1 MATSSNTPLP
11 QDDGLWMFLLRRG
24 IPEKNIQKM
33 QQDHI
38 DSSVVGEIDDA
49 TVTAYI
55 PAYGDR
61 IATRRFCMEK
71 QRKGGDDLKRQSLFE
86 KLKKNMG
93 TLTSN
98 KDTDQDFEEDHSM
111 QPTKIHLR
119 NNKRAVKMTR
129 KIEIGWI
136 HDKKQVR
143 KRNGGGTRVLD
154 ISKKATKTEILSQ
167 AKKLFFP
174 NEKSRKGK
182 WEEFSHN
189 IVDFQEAYLDEGV
202 SVGEHYETHKLGI
215 LRFYLFT
222 EHLTNEDEVFT
233 EMTEGT
239 DEQTDAARLNER
251 QKNATEDNE
260 QLTQT
265 VEDVVSTA
273 VEIADLTYLCDT
285 SEVIFGPLQGG
296 PFLEDLDDT
305 ILHEPIEEAQ
315 ININAYSSTPVHSD
329 TVPAGPLS
337 PTYEPLHVTVKL
349 HRVNL
354 LEELI
359 TQFKDEVIMSYSVKY
374 SFIHEMGADADGVS
388 RDVYAAFWTEFLD
401 CAAEGADVRVPSLS
415 PKWQEEEWKSVGR
428 IMVKGLKEHGYFPS
442 RLAQAFTAAITFGEH
457 TVSPD
462 LLFDSLML
470 YLSQSECDLLSTA
483 LQDALNGDDKDKLL
497 DLMDRMGVRTVPEL
511 ESCASPSGPQANNPA
526 TKICTG

>member
-1 MATSSNTPLP
+1 MLPFSDICSGPAMATSSNTPLP
-11 QDDGLWMFLLRRG
+11 QDDGLWMFLQSRG

-49 TVTAYI
+49 TMTAYI

-61 IATRRFCMEK
+61 IATRLFCMEK

-86 KLKKNMG
+86 KLKRKMG

-98 KDTDQDFEEDHSM
+98 KDTDKDFEEEHSM

-119 NNKRAVKMTR
+119 NNKRAVKMAR
-129 KIEIGWI
+129 KIELGWI

-143 KRNGGGTRVLD
+143 KCNGGGTRVLD
-154 ISKKATKTEILSQ
+154 ISKKATKTKILSQ

-202 SVGEHYETHKLGI
+202 SVGELYETHKLGI

-260 QLTQT
+260 QLTKNT
-265 VEDVVSTA
+265 
-273 VEIADLTYLCDT
+273 
-285 SEVIFGPLQGG
+285 
-296 PFLEDLDDT
+296 
-305 ILHEPIEEAQ
+305 
-315 ININAYSSTPVHSD
+315 
-329 TVPAGPLS
+329 
-337 PTYEPLHVTVKL
+337 
-349 HRVNL
+349 
-354 LEELI
+354 
-359 TQFKDEVIMSYSVKY
+359 
-374 SFIHEMGADADGVS
+374 
-388 RDVYAAFWTEFLD
+388 
-401 CAAEGADVRVPSLS
+401 
-415 PKWQEEEWKSVGR
+415 
-428 IMVKGLKEHGYFPS
+428 
-442 RLAQAFTAAITFGEH
+442 
-457 TVSPD
+457 
-462 LLFDSLML
+462 
-470 YLSQSECDLLSTA
+470 
-483 LQDALNGDDKDKLL
+483 
-497 DLMDRMGVRTVPEL
+497 
-511 ESCASPSGPQANNPA
+511 
-526 TKICTG
+526 

>member
-1 MATSSNTPLP
+1 
-11 QDDGLWMFLLRRG
+11 MFLQSRG
-24 IPEKNIQKM
+24 IPEENIQKM

-38 DSSVVGEIDDA
+38 DSSVIGEIDDA
-49 TVTAYI
+49 TMTAYI

-71 QRKGGDDLKRQSLFE
+71 QRKGGDDLKRLSLFE
-86 KLKKNMG
+86 KLRRKMG

-98 KDTDQDFEEDHSM
+98 KDTDQDFEEEHSM

-129 KIEIGWI
+129 KIELGWI

-189 IVDFQEAYLDEGV
+189 IVDFQEAYLDEDV
-202 SVGEHYETHKLGI
+202 SVGELYETHKLGI
-215 LRFYLFT
+215 LRFYVVQSN
-222 EHLTNEDEVFT
+222 LTNGDEVFP

-260 QLTQT
+260 Q
-265 VEDVVSTA
+265 
-273 VEIADLTYLCDT
+273 
-285 SEVIFGPLQGG
+285 VIFGPLQGG
-296 PFLEDLDDT
+296 PFSEDLDDT

-315 ININAYSSTPVHSD
+315 ITFNAYSSTPVHSD

-337 PTYEPLHVTVKL
+337 PTYELFHVTVKL
-349 HRVNL
+349 HRVSL

-359 TQFKDEVIMSYSVKY
+359 PNFKDEAMMSYSVKY

-388 RDVYAAFWTEFLD
+388 RDVYAAFCTEFLD
-401 CAAEGADVRVPSLS
+401 CAAEGADISMRKCKVYMKHVTRCDVVLLWDSKIDKAKDES
-415 PKWQEEEWKSVGR
+415 ESV
-428 IMVKGLKEHGYFPS
+428 
-442 RLAQAFTAAITFGEH
+442 
-457 TVSPD
+457 
-462 LLFDSLML
+462 
-470 YLSQSECDLLSTA
+470 
-483 LQDALNGDDKDKLL
+483 
-497 DLMDRMGVRTVPEL
+497 
-511 ESCASPSGPQANNPA
+511 
-526 TKICTG
+526 

>member
-1 MATSSNTPLP
+1 MLPFSDICSGPAMATSSNTPLP
-11 QDDGLWMFLLRRG
+11 QDDGLWMFLQSRG

-33 QQDHI
+33 QQDLI

-49 TVTAYI
+49 TMTAYI

-86 KLKKNMG
+86 KLRRKLG

-98 KDTDQDFEEDHSM
+98 KDTDQDFEEELSM

-129 KIEIGWI
+129 KIELGWI

-174 NEKSRKGK
+174 NDKSRKGK

-202 SVGEHYETHKLGI
+202 SVGELYETHQLGI

-222 EHLTNEDEVFT
+222 EHQTNEDEVFT
-233 EMTEGT
+233 EMTKGT
-239 DEQTDAARLNER
+239 DEQTDAARQNER

-260 QLTQT
+260 QLTQKTHDSEQQTHT

-273 VEIADLTYLCDT
+273 VEIVDLTSLCDT
-285 SEVIFGPLQGG
+285 SEVIFL
-296 PFLEDLDDT
+296 PFARWT
-305 ILHEPIEEAQ
+305 IF
-315 ININAYSSTPVHSD
+315 
-329 TVPAGPLS
+329 
-337 PTYEPLHVTVKL
+337 
-349 HRVNL
+349 RR
-354 LEELI
+354 
-359 TQFKDEVIMSYSVKY
+359 
-374 SFIHEMGADADGVS
+374 S
-388 RDVYAAFWTEFLD
+388 R
-401 CAAEGADVRVPSLS
+401 
-415 PKWQEEEWKSVGR
+415 
-428 IMVKGLKEHGYFPS
+428 
-442 RLAQAFTAAITFGEH
+442 
-457 TVSPD
+457 
-462 LLFDSLML
+462 
-470 YLSQSECDLLSTA
+470 
-483 LQDALNGDDKDKLL
+483 
-497 DLMDRMGVRTVPEL
+497 
-511 ESCASPSGPQANNPA
+511 
-526 TKICTG
+526 